1 MDKIQYYLLNKGI
14 ITVED
19 VKRCTV
25 LQLLTMVIERL
36 NLTIEDVVTI
46 ENEIITLFDDRL
58 QADIINKL
66 NGWIEDGT
74 MDRLINQTAL
84 ANLNNKL
91 DQASDIIP
99 DQLRTSESQTD
110 ADLLQLAINQ
120 AIEHPLSTKKHLHK

>member
-46 ENEIITLFDDRL
+46 ETEINTLFNDRL
-58 QADIINKL
+58 QADIIYFFLKYYSSKEIIL
-66 NGWIEDGT
+66 
-74 MDRLINQTAL
+74 LIN
-84 ANLNNKL
+84 
-91 DQASDIIP
+91 
-99 DQLRTSESQTD
+99 
-110 ADLLQLAINQ
+110 
-120 AIEHPLSTKKHLHK
+120 

>member
-46 ENEIITLFDDRL
+46 ETEINTLFNDRL

-74 MDRLINQTAL
+74 METLINQTAL
-84 ANLNNKL
+84 ANLNTKL
-91 DQASDIIP
+91 DQA
-99 DQLRTSESQTD
+99 
-110 ADLLQLAINQ
+110 
-120 AIEHPLSTKKHLHK
+120 